1 MKIKLFSFVLLVKHP
16 VLFNGPEIMTAIMK
30 IWRVQILIQNIPK
43 QTKLQIIQRHI
54 YYPCISM
61 VWKGVLVLINKL
73 MLPKPSAI
81 GSVSKFDI
89 CLIRDAI
96 GQTAEML
103 VAMAIFILIKII
115 LVNLFPRNQ
124 INSISA
130 QLYN

>member
-1 MKIKLFSFVLLVKHP
+1 
-16 VLFNGPEIMTAIMK
+16 
-30 IWRVQILIQNIPK
+30 
-43 QTKLQIIQRHI
+43 
-54 YYPCISM
+54 M